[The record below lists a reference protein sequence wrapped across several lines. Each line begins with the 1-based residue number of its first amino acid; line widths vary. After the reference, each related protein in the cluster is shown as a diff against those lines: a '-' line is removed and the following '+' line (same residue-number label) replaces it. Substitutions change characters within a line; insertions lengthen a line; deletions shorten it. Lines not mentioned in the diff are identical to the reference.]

1 MQDTFVVAPFVL
13 LTAFMFILMSAIVFT
28 NLLTYMILLVDRNAE
43 MTWQKISCINTF
55 HSYYEYALISVT
67 FGFAR

>member
-28 NLLTYMILLVDRNAE
+28 IFIDLHDSA
-43 MTWQKISCINTF
+43 
-55 HSYYEYALISVT
+55 
-67 FGFAR
+67 G